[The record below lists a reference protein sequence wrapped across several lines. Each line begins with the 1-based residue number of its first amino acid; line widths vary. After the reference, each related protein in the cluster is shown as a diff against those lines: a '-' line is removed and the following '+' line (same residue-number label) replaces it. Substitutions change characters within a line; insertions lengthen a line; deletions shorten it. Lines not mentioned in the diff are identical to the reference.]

1 MRNWRLRLA
10 RSPATPEHVLRP
22 GGIAW
27 PDVRLN
33 TGNNEMFKSDIFAIS
48 AVLNEAAGFSGLLG
62 DATAYH
68 LASGGKAW
76 RAGLATCCGQALGV
90 QKQDHFGLAVACEL
104 VHQAS
109 VVHDDIQDEAP
120 LRRGRASVAARFGA
134 PAALCVGDHLLVTAF
149 AQLAALP
156 AGPAL
161 IRLFGAGISTMAAA
175 QAEEFHTALWPGITC
190 PRYEALVAGKAG
202 AMMVLPIAGAA
213 LLAGM
218 PAPDIDKLSD
228 TARILGMAY
237 QVSDDIDDLTS
248 DIAAGSLNGVIVR
261 GLDAAGET
269 QRAWLLDLLARA
281 RRERLSQVE
290 AVHLAARLQ
299 QETQMTRNWALAL
312 LPAAVAELRDF
323 SSPLCHSLTPVIAH
337 AAEMLANNLT
347 HSGETRHAA

>member
-1 MRNWRLRLA
+1 M
-10 RSPATPEHVLRP
+10 
-22 GGIAW
+22 AW
-27 PDVRLN
+27 PDAWLK
-33 TGNNEMFKSDIFAIS
+33 TGDNDMFTSDTFEIS
-48 AVLNEAAGFSGLLG
+48 AVLNEAARIGGLLG

-76 RAGLATCCGQALGV
+76 RAGLAASCGHALGV
-90 QKQDHFGLAVACEL
+90 QPQDHFGLSVACEL

-175 QAEEFHTALWPGITC
+175 QAEEFPTTLWPGITC

-213 LLAGM
+213 LLAGL
-218 PAPDIDKLSD
+218 PAPDIDTLSD
-228 TARILGMAY
+228 AARILGMAY
-237 QVSDDIDDLTS
+237 QMSDDIDDLAS

-269 QRAWLLDLLARA
+269 ERAWLLDLLARA
-281 RRERLSQVE
+281 RRERLSHVE
-290 AVHLAARLQ
+290 AGRVAARLQ
-299 QETQMTRNWALAL
+299 QETRMTRNCALAL
-312 LPAAVAELRDF
+312 LSASVTELRDR
-323 SSPLCHSLTPVIAH
+323 SSPLCHSLIPVIAQ

-347 HSGETRHAA
+347 HGGETRHAA